1 MTDREWRITL
11 GLCTCCGKE
20 RPVRGRRYCPEC
32 QEKGREKYYAQRRRH
47 PERYKEYARRAA
59 EKRRERKAAGVCIM
73 CGQPATHGLY
83 CLKHKISA
91 FIIQKNKVNA
101 IGKRSGI
108 ENRGREG
115 D

>member
-20 RPVRGRRYCPEC
+20 RPVRGHRYCPEC

-59 EKRRERKAAGVCIM
+59 EKRRERKAAGICIM

-83 CLKHKISA
+83 CLKHK
-91 FIIQKNKVNA
+91 NKR
-101 IGKRSGI
+101 IYYSKKQSER
-108 ENRGREG
+108 NREKKWDKESRKGR
-115 D
+115 